1 MRIDIW
7 SDVVC
12 PWCYLGSRRFATA
25 LDQVGR
31 DGVEVHWRAFQL
43 DPGAPREPGD
53 LRAALDAKY
62 GPGAFDS
69 MTPRLVGLGREEGID
84 YRFDLALRTNTADA
98 HRLIASAGGTAQQA
112 ALVDRLFLAYFTQG
126 ADLGDHATL
135 VAAAVDAGLDRDA
148 ATEVLAS
155 GAFAEQVAADQAE
168 ARERGITG
176 VPAFVVDDEWIIPGA
191 QDTERMVQLLARVR
205 GTDAPRR

>member
-12 PWCYLGSRRFATA
+12 PWCYLGSRRFAAA

-69 MTPRLVGLGREEGID
+69 MTPRLVALGREEGID

-98 HRLIASAGGTAQQA
+98 HRLISWAAPTGHQE

-135 VAAAVDAGLDRDA
+135 VGAASEVGLDPDA

-155 GAFAEQVAADQAE
+155 DGFADQVRSDQAE
-168 ARERGITG
+168 AHERGITG
-176 VPAFVVDDEWIIPGA
+176 VPAFVIDDEWVIPGA

-205 GTDAPRR
+205 GTAAPRR